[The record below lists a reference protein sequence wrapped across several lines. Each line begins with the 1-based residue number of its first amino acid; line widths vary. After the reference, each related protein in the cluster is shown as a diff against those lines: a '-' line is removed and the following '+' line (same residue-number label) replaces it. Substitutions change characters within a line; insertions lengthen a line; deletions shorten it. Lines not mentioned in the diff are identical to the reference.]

1 MQFFGFYSAMNCT
14 STDIR
19 NRLQYTYREA
29 INLLSNRQM
38 RILHLLIEEQDYIT
52 IAELAERFNVSQRTI
67 QYDLEGIED
76 QEDVLDFKIYR
87 NKSEGMKIETSNG
100 FLLKKDN
107 SDALTE
113 VHYTKDER
121 VLNIELKLFESDV
134 PISSRVLSELVNVSR
149 RTIVDDLKVVQE
161 YLEKFNLQLEYVKN
175 KGFVIQGEED
185 AYRKAYAHCIKT
197 YFQNAIPFAESSLFS
212 ESDLASVRQTV
223 VQTLKDE
230 DYHLVQSATDG
241 LIYHVL
247 IALQR
252 LKEDYSFEIPKEE
265 IKRLSDTPQYKI
277 ASKMKEN
284 LEQIFNIE
292 FPQSEAIFI
301 TLHLLGSKTSN
312 DDIPGNNSDIELYV
326 LQLIEHVG
334 AALGLDLTKDNKL
347 LNGLLIHIKPAIHR
361 LQFDMAQKNPLKE
374 EIYHR
379 YHSLIDA
386 IKSNIRILER
396 PLHISF
402 TSDELAFIAI
412 HFASSIERVS
422 TKDNQPIKVV
432 LLCGSGIGTSQLLKS
447 KLANSYPEL
456 DIADAYSVYQINE
469 KQLLNERV
477 DYIISTVPF
486 EIEQIPVIHVDPF
499 LNKDSRMKLN
509 NMINQAREKR
519 IASMNEIGPDLRS
532 LLPENRI
539 STIPGQ
545 FKRDEAIELA
555 VEPLIKDGIVTDGY
569 SNEIKA
575 QFEKFGAYMVI
586 SPHIALI
593 HAGSEEV
600 LSGAGFAITFF
611 PQGVVFE
618 HEHHDPVYLVITL
631 ATESPKF
638 HLKALGQLSQ
648 LLMDSKSKEAFLKGK
663 MDEMNLYIN
672 EVSTREV

>member
-1 MQFFGFYSAMNCT
+1 M
-14 STDIR
+14 
-19 NRLQYTYREA
+19 
-29 INLLSNRQM
+29 LSNRQM

-76 QEDVLDFKIYR
+76 QENTLDFKIHR
-87 NKSEGMKIETSNG
+87 NKSEGMKIETSNAS
-100 FLLKKDN
+100 LLRKSN
-107 SDALTE
+107 GDALAE

-121 VLNIELKLFESDV
+121 VLNIELKLFESDI

-161 YLEKFNLQLEYVKN
+161 HLEKFNLNLEYVKN
-175 KGFVIQGEED
+175 KGFVIQGEEEV
-185 AYRKAYAHCIKT
+185 YRKAYAHCIKT
-197 YFQNAIPFAESSLFS
+197 YFQNSIPFAESSLFS
-212 ESDLASVRQTV
+212 ESDLASVRKAV

-241 LIYHVL
+241 LIYHAL

-252 LKEDYSFEIPKEE
+252 LKENYSFEIPKEE
-265 IKRLSDTPQYKI
+265 IQRLSDTPQYQI
-277 ASKMKEN
+277 AFKMKGN
-284 LEQIFNIE
+284 LEKGFDIK

-301 TLHLLGSKTSN
+301 TLHLLGSKMSI
-312 DDIPGNNSDIELYV
+312 DDNPGNNSEIESYV
-326 LQLIEHVG
+326 FQLIEHVG

-361 LQFDMAQKNPLKE
+361 LQFDMAQKNPLKD
-374 EIYHR
+374 EIYRR
-379 YHSLIDA
+379 YRNLIDA
-386 IKSNIRILER
+386 IESNIHILER

-447 KLANSYPEL
+447 KLTNSYPEL

-469 KQLLNERV
+469 KQLINEHV

-499 LNKDSRMKLN
+499 LNKDSRTKLN
-509 NMINQAREKR
+509 HMINQTREKR
-519 IASMNEIGPDLRS
+519 ITSMNETGANLRS
-532 LLPENRI
+532 LLPANRI
-539 STIPGQ
+539 ISMPG
-545 FKRDEAIELA
+545 KYERDEAIELA
-555 VEPLIKDGIVTDGY
+555 VQPLIDDQIVTKTY
-569 SNEIKA
+569 SDEIKA
-575 QFEKFGAYMVI
+575 QFEKFGSYMVI

-593 HAGSEEV
+593 HASSERV
-600 LSGAGFAITFF
+600 LDVAGAGFSITYFSE
-611 PQGVVFE
+611 GVVFE
-618 HEHHDPVYLVITL
+618 HEQHDPVNLIITL
-631 ATESPKF
+631 ATESPKI

-648 LLMDSKSKEAFLKGK
+648 LLMESETKQAFLNGNI
-663 MDEMNLYIN
+663 DEMNLYIN